1 MRAEGMMKRA
11 PTWAV
16 NAKQI
21 DRLKVKSAYD
31 DELSEDE
38 QDPDAYLIEEGASKV
53 RKEVKPKALKT
64 IHTMEKVLAQL
75 LVKKDARKTGIVNTM
90 QEIEQLHERELML
103 RYRRRCMSFRQ
114 ERPDFRVAWGF
125 GSDEEDECD

>member
-1 MRAEGMMKRA
+1 MMKRA

-21 DRLKVKSAYD
+21 DRLKVKSAYE

-75 LVKKDARKTGIVNTM
+75 LVKKDARKTGVVNTM
-90 QEIEQLHERELML
+90 QEIEQLH
-103 RYRRRCMSFRQ
+103 
-114 ERPDFRVAWGF
+114 
-125 GSDEEDECD
+125 